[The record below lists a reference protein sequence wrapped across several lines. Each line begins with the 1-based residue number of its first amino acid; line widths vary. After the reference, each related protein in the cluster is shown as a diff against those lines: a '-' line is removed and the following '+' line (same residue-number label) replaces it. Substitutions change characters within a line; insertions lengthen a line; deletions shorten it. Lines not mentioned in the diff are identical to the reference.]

1 MSVAFGNSPD
11 RFSARGSPE
20 RLGVRGDL
28 VSATDDGDGSGSS
41 SSSVLAVKV
50 TDYYFVGDGRSFDKH
65 FFILAVSAENYNYTV
80 DRSYVDFV
88 EFDRLLRKKFPESNI
103 GILPLEES
111 RTVKKALQRDATMNT
126 ERKRSSLGSGVL
138 TSTRNSLALTRES
151 MIGAMALDGAGAS
164 GGVFA
169 IPDESREDIGSKRY
183 LLDKYLQDLLLKHEI
198 VGSDELLTLLDE
210 ERRGIVNADE
220 LEEPLN
226 VHDLLL
232 INVPVNK
239 CVVHRT
245 EEYQYHVPRGHLILW
260 RFSTQYYDIG
270 FSVEMNGAVKV
281 PYTRCSSH
289 KAPVCGILE
298 VADPSI
304 CVLKWDNSY
313 AKRK

>member
-1 MSVAFGNSPD
+1 VI
-11 RFSARGSPE
+11 GS
-20 RLGVRGDL
+20 L
-28 VSATDDGDGSGSS
+28 
-41 SSSVLAVKV
+41 
-50 TDYYFVGDGRSFDKH
+50 
-65 FFILAVSAENYNYTV
+65 
-80 DRSYVDFV
+80 
-88 EFDRLLRKKFPESNI
+88 
-103 GILPLEES
+103 
-111 RTVKKALQRDATMNT
+111 
-126 ERKRSSLGSGVL
+126 
-138 TSTRNSLALTRES
+138 
-151 MIGAMALDGAGAS
+151 ALDGAGAGS
-164 GGVFA
+164 VFA

-183 LLDKYLQDLLLKHEI
+183 LLDKYLQDLLVKHEI
-198 VGSDELLTLLDE
+198 VGSDELLMLLDE
-210 ERRGIVNADE
+210 ERRGIANADE

-260 RFSTQYYDIG
+260 RFGTQYYDIG

-313 AKRK
+313 AKRKRSVAPPLSSMSPVT